1 MLPQLSIQVDGQG
14 AVSAEDYNSKTYWAV
29 NVANLRAFTGLG
41 GMTVWMQGTTAP
53 NDGGQGNFFY
63 DPNATA
69 PDDNGATTIQPTGV
83 TGNGRWIRQPQSTGS
98 IPANSVTLGQ
108 IQQIGAGTVLANTG
122 TATGNVSAV
131 PIADIVTT
139 APTGSI
145 IAWTTQAA
153 PSGWLICD
161 GSAVSRTTYAALNAV
176 AASLSYG
183 DPYGAG
189 DGSTTF
195 NLPDTRGY
203 FLRGWDSSGVI
214 DPGRTFG
221 STQESALEKHVHTT
235 DTPSV
240 YVGVQT
246 NPFGSST
253 VSVTR
258 TGFTT
263 AGTGSNDLGL
273 TNDGTTYSSYNPNP
287 GGQVSGNE
295 TRPINLALTMII
307 KF

>member
-63 DPNATA
+63 DPSATA

-98 IPANSVTLGQ
+98 IPANSITLGQ

-131 PIADIVTT
+131 PISDIVTT

-145 IAWTTQAA
+145 IAWTTQTA
-153 PSGWLICD
+153 PTGWLICD
-161 GSAVSRTTYAALNAV
+161 GSAVSRTTYDALNAV

-183 DPYGAG
+183 DPYGPG

-195 NLPDTRGY
+195 DLPDTRGY

-221 STQESALEKHVHTT
+221 STQESALEKHQHIQALQIGPGNTA
-235 DTPSV
+235 P
-240 YVGVQT
+240 Q
-246 NPFGSST
+246 FGTST
-253 VSVTR
+253 VSVTIP
-258 TGFTT
+258 GFTV
-263 AGTGSNDLGL
+263 AGTNTEDLPL

-287 GGQVSGNE
+287 DGQVNGNE
-295 TRPINLALTMII
+295 TRPVNLSLSYII